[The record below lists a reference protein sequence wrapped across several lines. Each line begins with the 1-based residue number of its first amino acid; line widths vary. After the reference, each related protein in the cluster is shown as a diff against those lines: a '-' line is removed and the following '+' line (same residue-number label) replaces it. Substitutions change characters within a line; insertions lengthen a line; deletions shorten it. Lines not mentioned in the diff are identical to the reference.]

1 MRFATIDKKKNERE
15 KTFSMAQPFSPT
27 LKERK
32 RYVVYEPADDT
43 AITQALKELFGVR
56 GLAQAGIIPV
66 EQRGERSLVRVAHT
80 SVDELKAALV
90 MSGKQSIHT
99 SGTLKQARK
108 HLEA

>member
-1 MRFATIDKKKNERE
+1 
-15 KTFSMAQPFSPT
+15 MAQPFSPT

-43 AITQALKELFGVR
+43 AVTQALKELFGVR
-56 GLAQAGIIPV
+56 GVAQAGVLAV
-66 EQRGERSLVRVAHT
+66 EQQGTRSILRVAHT

-90 MSGKQSIHT
+90 MTGKQSIRT